1 MIHLDELLSEP
12 ISARGRFRLIDVILL
27 IMVTF
32 FALVIRF
39 AFFPME
45 SGDYAYFLKDWY
57 ESLQSAGGIAGI
69 GLEIGNYTPQYLY
82 ILALLTY
89 LPVNSLFA
97 IKIVSCLFD
106 FLAAILA
113 AKLFLSVY
121 QNRTGAMLAYT
132 AVLLCPTVWLNSAA
146 WAQCDSIFTFFLL
159 ASFFAAVKNRP
170 IVSSIFFGLSFSFK
184 LQAVFFAPLLLVLL
198 LRGKM
203 KFRYLFFIPGIYMV
217 GLLPAA
223 IAGRNFFEMLLVYLK
238 QAGTYRNLSK
248 NAASFCA
255 VLADSQSSGMSTAM
269 ILICGTAVLLVL
281 WWIWEKKIS
290 ITPDF
295 LLDCSLLFLIL
306 VPFLLPHM
314 HERYFFPADLFA
326 LFYAI
331 RRPKRF
337 YVPILV
343 VGASFLTYLP
353 FLFGE
358 EPVPLVLCAAMM
370 GTALILV
377 ARHLYLDIKAEESR
391 RIVMGYGEH

>member
-1 MIHLDELLSEP
+1 MIHLDELLSES
-12 ISARGRFRLIDVILL
+12 IGKRQMFRLIDIILL
-27 IMVTF
+27 IMATF

-39 AFFPME
+39 AFFPMQ
-45 SGDYAYFLKDWY
+45 SGDYVYFLKDWY
-57 ESLQSAGGIAGI
+57 ESLQSAGGIPGI
-69 GLEIGNYTPQYLY
+69 GLSIGNYTPQYLY

-89 LPVNSLFA
+89 LPINSLFA
-97 IKIVSCLFD
+97 IKIVSCVFD
-106 FLAAILA
+106 ILAAILA

-121 QNRTGAMLAYT
+121 NNRTGAILAYS

-170 IVSSIFFGLSFSFK
+170 ILTSVFFGLSFSFK
-184 LQAVFFAPLLLVLL
+184 LQAVFFAPLLLVLV

-203 KFRYLFFIPGIYMV
+203 KFRHLFLIPAVYV
-217 GLLPAA
+217 AGLLPAA
-223 IAGRNFFEMLLVYLK
+223 LAGRNFFEMLLVYFK

-269 ILICGTAVLLVL
+269 ILLCGAAVLFLL
-281 WWIWEKKIS
+281 WWIWEKKIPM
-290 ITPDF
+290 TPDF
-295 LLDCSLLFLIL
+295 LLQVSLLFLIL

-314 HERYFFPADLFA
+314 HERYFFPADVFA
-326 LFYAI
+326 LLYAI

-358 EPVPLVLCAAMM
+358 EPVPLVVCAAMM
-370 GTALILV
+370 GTTLVLV
-377 ARHLYLDIKAEESR
+377 AKQLYTDGKAAENRLSGVQYSK
-391 RIVMGYGEH
+391 I